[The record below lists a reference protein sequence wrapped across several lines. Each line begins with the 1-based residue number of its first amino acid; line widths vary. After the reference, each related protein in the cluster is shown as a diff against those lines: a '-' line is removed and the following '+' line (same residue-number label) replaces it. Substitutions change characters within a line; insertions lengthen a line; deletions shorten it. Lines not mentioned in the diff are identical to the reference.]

1 MDSNIITQ
9 AKAFFES
16 ASIAAEASVV
26 ARYGE
31 FDIFKEKHCA
41 AYDAALFPLLVEYF
55 CDMTIEEVIS
65 IVG

>member
-1 MDSNIITQ
+1 MDANIITQ
-9 AKAFFES
+9 AKAFFKS
-16 ASIAAEASVV
+16 ASIAAEACVV

-41 AYDAALFPLLVEYF
+41 AYDAALFPLLAEYF
-55 CDMTIEEVIS
+55 GEMTLDEVLS